1 MKKTRNPKI
10 RITTEF
16 MRSLFL
22 KKKPVTAWGGASS
35 RTLKKSEGW
44 PKYREWPRA
53 LSKKQSGLE
62 KWPHFN

>member
-35 RTLKKSEGW
+35 RTLNAEDPSAFTPVFSSWFTEG
-44 PKYREWPRA
+44 ETA
-53 LSKKQSGLE
+53 
-62 KWPHFN
+62 